1 MLLFGDNGIITRAQE
16 ATYMQSIATLEDFL
30 NSYYVEHYDVMQDSE
45 SKVQALKNLEPDW
58 FFGGAP
64 LGYIVDSDGHVNFFI
79 NKDGLPDDIKSQIK
93 GGDAGEKTYQDYASM
108 NDVYG
113 VTKDL
118 RVYYCSKGKDTLLG
132 TANTDLDNPVREVF
146 EAGSSLAKLINGND
160 TDNVTAEDLKNVKE
174 LTITPE
180 DGITNFE
187 EFYNF
192 PSLERINF
200 EGVTIN
206 SLNGL
211 QNAIKINYIYFHN
224 SVISDYSAIGKCK
237 ELKNL
242 HMYMPNNE
250 EVSKMCEGLKDA
262 KLTKLEYLGLYGYM
276 HYTVVNWNYS
286 TTSTTRSELTDI
298 SPLKNL
304 SQETK
309 QAIKYLYFNNNN
321 IEDAS
326 VLEDFSNLYFVR
338 LETNKLTSCKGLENK
353 SSLRYLYLNNNL
365 LGINETEISN
375 EEADSISFLKN
386 NTALYRLD
394 LSNNSNLK
402 QISYLKNITGLKHFL
417 LTNDENIETAC
428 IVELKDILA
437 KCELLDMPSKY
448 YLGLDNSPKMNL
460 SNLSLTDEDIMLLK
474 NNTIIESLNL
484 SNNTALSNEKL
495 QEVLSTCTNMK
506 AINLSGVSN
515 LESIEFIKFMPNLIT
530 LDIRDTKVVDLELL
544 NDNVPNLGTLCIN
557 NENIDLTTIQEKIS
571 TLNKNYDTT
580 IIKNGSQGL
589 AINNPNLIKKLK
601 DCTEI
606 TRLEMYNDTGSTN
619 TTIDLSNCKKL
630 KYILSRGNGCT
641 IIIPNSLEEIS
652 SEDPNFDYTNHDNLK
667 KISFSWD
674 GLNNSSFAN
683 LCTQL
688 ADSNKLQS
696 IGINSLS
703 VSNKIDFS
711 KIKNLKDTTL
721 QNFSLYGNTGLDKY
735 QLDSI
740 EGIEEI
746 TSLKNINI
754 DWTTLTSMPDLSNL
768 TNLETIKITNSS
780 IKDLTPIAN
789 CTNLKE
795 INFNNNNI
803 SNVKPLEN
811 MSNLTTLRLE
821 NNSLFDTY
829 SFVAEDGSTKTEKTL
844 EIFANLNKMK
854 LENLYLSGNTGIV
867 DWSIV
872 SSLKWSGKSGF

>member
-286 TTSTTRSELTDI
+286 NTSTTRSELTDI

-394 LSNNSNLK
+394 LSKNSNLK

-417 LTNDENIETAC
+417 LTNDENIETSC
-428 IVELKDILA
+428 IVELKDILG

-484 SNNTALSNEKL
+484 SNNKDLSNEKL
-495 QEVLSTCTNMK
+495 QEILSTCTNMK

-530 LDIRDTKVVDLELL
+530 LDIRDTKVVDLSLL
-544 NDNVPNLGTLCIN
+544 NNNVPNLGTLCIN
-557 NENIDLTTIQEKIS
+557 NENIDLTTIQGKIS
-571 TLNKNYDTT
+571 KLGKSYDTELVG
-580 IIKNGSQGL
+580 KSFGL
-589 AINNPNLIKKLK
+589 AINNPKLIQKLK
-601 DCTEI
+601 DCTEM
-606 TRLEMYNDTGSTN
+606 TSLTMYNSTGGAN

-795 INFNNNNI
+795 INFSNNNI

-844 EIFANLNKMK
+844 EIFANLNKME
-854 LENLYLSGNTGIV
+854 LENLYLSGNTGII

>member
-146 EAGSSLAKLINGND
+146 ESGSSLAKLINGND

-365 LGINETEISN
+365 LGINETEIPN

-394 LSNNSNLK
+394 LSKNSNLK

-484 SNNTALSNEKL
+484 SNNKDLSNEKL
-495 QEVLSTCTNMK
+495 QEILSTCTNMK

-557 NENIDLTTIQEKIS
+557 NENIDLTTIQGKIS
-571 TLNKNYDTT
+571 KLGKSYDTELVG
-580 IIKNGSQGL
+580 KSFGL
-589 AINNPNLIKKLK
+589 AINNPKLIQKLK
-601 DCTEI
+601 DCTEM
-606 TRLEMYNDTGSTN
+606 TSLTMYNFTGGAN

-803 SNVKPLEN
+803 SNVKTLEN

>member
-262 KLTKLEYLGLYGYM
+262 KLTKLEYLGLYGFM
-276 HYTVVNWNYS
+276 NYTVVKWNYS
-286 TTSTTRSELTDI
+286 NTSTTRSELTDI

-321 IEDAS
+321 IEDVS

-365 LGINETEISN
+365 LGINETEIPN

-394 LSNNSNLK
+394 LSKNSNLK

-417 LTNDENIETAC
+417 LTNDENIETSC
-428 IVELKDILA
+428 IVELKDILG

-557 NENIDLTTIQEKIS
+557 NENIDLTTIQGKIS
-571 TLNKNYDTT
+571 KLGKSYDTELVG
-580 IIKNGSQGL
+580 KSFGL
-589 AINNPNLIKKLK
+589 AINNPKLIQKLK
-601 DCTEI
+601 DCTEM
-606 TRLEMYNDTGSTN
+606 TSLTMYNSTGGAN

-754 DWTTLTSMPDLSNL
+754 DWTTLTSMPNLSNL

-803 SNVKPLEN
+803 SNVKTLEN
-811 MSNLTTLRLE
+811 MRNLTTLRLE

>member
-365 LGINETEISN
+365 LGINETEIPN

-394 LSNNSNLK
+394 LSKNSNLK

-557 NENIDLTTIQEKIS
+557 NENIDLTTIQGKIS
-571 TLNKNYDTT
+571 KLGKSYDTELVG
-580 IIKNGSQGL
+580 KSFGL
-589 AINNPNLIKKLK
+589 AINNPKLIQKLK
-601 DCTEI
+601 DCTEM
-606 TRLEMYNDTGSTN
+606 TSLTMYNSTGGAN

-754 DWTTLTSMPDLSNL
+754 DWTTLTSMPNLSNL

-803 SNVKPLEN
+803 SNVKTLEN
-811 MSNLTTLRLE
+811 MRNLTTLRLE

>member
-250 EVSKMCEGLKDA
+250 DVSKMCEGLKDA
-262 KLTKLEYLGLYGYM
+262 KLTKLEYLGLYGFM
-276 HYTVVNWNYS
+276 NYTVVKWNYS
-286 TTSTTRSELTDI
+286 NTSTTRSELTDI

-321 IEDAS
+321 IEDVS

-365 LGINETEISN
+365 LGINETEIPN

-394 LSNNSNLK
+394 LSKNSNLK

-484 SNNTALSNEKL
+484 SNNKDLSNEKL
-495 QEVLSTCTNMK
+495 QEILSTCTNMK

-557 NENIDLTTIQEKIS
+557 NENIDLTTIQGKIS
-571 TLNKNYDTT
+571 KLGKSYDTELVG
-580 IIKNGSQGL
+580 KSFGL
-589 AINNPNLIKKLK
+589 AINNPKLIQKLK
-601 DCTEI
+601 DCTEM
-606 TRLEMYNDTGSTN
+606 TSLTMYNSTGGAN

-803 SNVKPLEN
+803 SNVKTLEN

>member
-1 MLLFGDNGIITRAQE
+1 
-16 ATYMQSIATLEDFL
+16 MQSIATLEDFL

-286 TTSTTRSELTDI
+286 NTSTTRSELTDI

-394 LSNNSNLK
+394 LSKNSNLK

-417 LTNDENIETAC
+417 LTNDENIETSC

-557 NENIDLTTIQEKIS
+557 NENIDLTTIQGKIS
-571 TLNKNYDTT
+571 KLGKSYDTELVG
-580 IIKNGSQGL
+580 KSFGL
-589 AINNPNLIKKLK
+589 AINNPKLIQKLK
-601 DCTEI
+601 DCTEM
-606 TRLEMYNDTGSTN
+606 TSLTMYNSTGGAN

-754 DWTTLTSMPDLSNL
+754 DWTTLTSMPNLSNL

-795 INFNNNNI
+795 INFSNNNI

-844 EIFANLNKMK
+844 EIFANLNKME

>member
-394 LSNNSNLK
+394 LSKNSNLK

-484 SNNTALSNEKL
+484 SNNKDLSNEKL
-495 QEVLSTCTNMK
+495 QEILSTCTNMK

-557 NENIDLTTIQEKIS
+557 NENIDLTTIQGKIS
-571 TLNKNYDTT
+571 KLGKNYDGELVG
-580 IIKNGSQGL
+580 NSYGL

-606 TRLEMYNDTGSTN
+606 TRLIMYNATGGAN

-711 KIKNLKDTTL
+711 PIKNLKDTTL
-721 QNFSLYGNTGLDKY
+721 QSFNLYGNTGLDKY

-795 INFNNNNI
+795 INFSNNNI

>member
-16 ATYMQSIATLEDFL
+16 ATYMQSIATLEEFL

-79 NKDGLPDDIKSQIK
+79 NKEGLPDEIKSQIR

-180 DGITNFE
+180 DGITSFE

-262 KLTKLEYLGLYGYM
+262 KLTKLEYLGLYGFM
-276 HYTVVNWNYS
+276 NYTVVNWNYS
-286 TTSTTRSELTDI
+286 NTSTTRSQLTDI

-365 LGINETEISN
+365 LGINETEIPN

-417 LTNDENIETAC
+417 LTNDENIETSC

-448 YLGLDNSPKMNL
+448 YLGLDNSTKINL

-484 SNNTALSNEKL
+484 SNNKELSNEKL
-495 QEVLSTCTNMK
+495 QEVLSTCTNIK

-557 NENIDLTTIQEKIS
+557 NENIDLTTIQGKIS
-571 TLNKNYDTT
+571 KLGKSY
-580 IIKNGSQGL
+580 GRELVGYSYGL
-589 AINNPNLIKKLK
+589 AINNPKLIQKLK

-606 TRLEMYNDTGSTN
+606 TSLTMYNSTGGAN

-641 IIIPNSLEEIS
+641 IIIPNSLEEIDS
-652 SEDPNFDYTNHDNLK
+652 QDPNFDYTNHDNLK
-667 KISFSWD
+667 KISFSWA

>member
-16 ATYMQSIATLEDFL
+16 ATYMQSIATLEEFL

-79 NKDGLPDDIKSQIK
+79 NKEGLPDEIKSQIR

-262 KLTKLEYLGLYGYM
+262 KLTKLEYLGLYGFM
-276 HYTVVNWNYS
+276 NYTVVNWNYS
-286 TTSTTRSELTDI
+286 NTSTTRSELTDI

-321 IEDAS
+321 IEDVS

-417 LTNDENIETAC
+417 LTNDENIETSC

-495 QEVLSTCTNMK
+495 QEVLSTCTNIK

-515 LESIEFIKFMPNLIT
+515 VESIEFIKFMPNLIT

-571 TLNKNYDTT
+571 TLNKNYGTT

-619 TTIDLSNCKKL
+619 TTIDLSNCEKL
-630 KYILSRGNGCT
+630 TYVRSRGNGCT
-641 IIIPNSLEEIS
+641 IIIPNSLEEIN
-652 SEDPNFDYTNHDNLK
+652 SEDPNFDYTNHYNLK
-667 KISFSWD
+667 KIRFSWN
-674 GLNNSSFAN
+674 GCTNTSFNNM
-683 LCTQL
+683 CTQL
-688 ADSNKLQS
+688 ASSDKLQS
-696 IGINSLS
+696 IEFSSL
-703 VSNKIDFS
+703 SNKIDFS
-711 KIKNLKDTTL
+711 PIKNLKDTTL
-721 QNFSLYGNTGLDKY
+721 QSFNLYGNTSLDKY

-754 DWTTLTSMPDLSNL
+754 AWTTLTSMPDLSDL
-768 TNLETIKITNSS
+768 TNLETIKITNCS
-780 IKDLTPIAN
+780 IKDLNSIAN
-789 CTNLKE
+789 CTNIKE

-803 SNVKPLEN
+803 SNVKTLEN

>member
-394 LSNNSNLK
+394 LSKNSNLK

-484 SNNTALSNEKL
+484 SNNKDLSNEKL
-495 QEVLSTCTNMK
+495 QEILSTCTNMK

-557 NENIDLTTIQEKIS
+557 NENIDLTTIQGKIS
-571 TLNKNYDTT
+571 KLGKNYDGELVG
-580 IIKNGSQGL
+580 NSYGL

-606 TRLEMYNDTGSTN
+606 TRLIMYNATGGAN

-711 KIKNLKDTTL
+711 PIKNLKDTTL
-721 QNFSLYGNTGLDKY
+721 QSFSLYGNTSLDKY

-795 INFNNNNI
+795 INFSNNNI

>member
-365 LGINETEISN
+365 LGINETEIPN

-394 LSNNSNLK
+394 LSKNSNLK

-484 SNNTALSNEKL
+484 SNNKDLSNEKL
-495 QEVLSTCTNMK
+495 QEILSTCTNMK

-557 NENIDLTTIQEKIS
+557 NENIDLTTIQGKIS
-571 TLNKNYDTT
+571 KLGKSYDTELVG
-580 IIKNGSQGL
+580 KSFGL
-589 AINNPNLIKKLK
+589 AINNPKLIQKLK
-601 DCTEI
+601 DCTEM
-606 TRLEMYNDTGSTN
+606 TSLTMYNSTGGAN

-711 KIKNLKDTTL
+711 PIKNLKDTTL
-721 QNFSLYGNTGLDKY
+721 QSFNLYGNTGLDKY

-829 SFVAEDGSTKTEKTL
+829 SFVAEDGSTKTEKTV

>member
-16 ATYMQSIATLEDFL
+16 ATYMQSIATLEEFL

-79 NKDGLPDDIKSQIK
+79 NKEGLPDEIKSQIR

-180 DGITNFE
+180 DGITSFE

-262 KLTKLEYLGLYGYM
+262 KLTKLEYLGLYGWMNYEVVKPE
-276 HYTVVNWNYS
+276 YQVTVS
-286 TTSTTRSELTDI
+286 TRSSLTDI
-298 SPLKNL
+298 SPLEKL
-304 SQETK
+304 SLETK

-321 IEDAS
+321 IEDIS
-326 VLEDFSNLYFVR
+326 VLKDFSNLYFAR
-338 LETNKLTSCKGLENK
+338 LEHNKLTSCKGLENRK
-353 SSLRYLYLNNNL
+353 NLKYLYLNNNL
-365 LGINETEISN
+365 LGIGETEIPN
-375 EEADSISFLKN
+375 EETDSISYLKD
-386 NTALYRLD
+386 NTALDRLD

-402 QISYLKNITGLKHFL
+402 QISYLKNIVSLKKFL
-417 LTNDENIETAC
+417 IKNNENIETAC
-428 IVELKDILA
+428 IVDLKDILV

-448 YLGLDNSPKMNL
+448 YLALDNSPRMNL
-460 SNLSLTDEDIMLLK
+460 SNLNLTDDDIMLLK
-474 NNTIIESLNL
+474 NNIVVESLNL
-484 SNNTALSNEKL
+484 SGNKNLSNEKL
-495 QEVLSTCTNMK
+495 QEVLSTCTSLK
-506 AINLSGVSN
+506 GINLSGVSN
-515 LESIEFIKFMPNLIT
+515 LESIEFVKFMPNLIT
-530 LDIRDTKVVDLELL
+530 LNIVDTKVVDLSLL
-544 NDNVPNLGTLCIN
+544 NSNVPNLGTLCIN
-557 NENIDLTTIQEKIS
+557 NENIDLTTIQDKIS
-571 TLNKNYDTT
+571 KLEASYDR
-580 IIKNGSQGL
+580 NNLGNSFGL
-589 AINNPNLIKKLK
+589 AINNPKLIQKLK

-606 TRLEMYNDTGSTN
+606 TRLVMYNSINGTN
-619 TTIDLSNCKKL
+619 TTIDLSKCEKL
-630 KYILSRGNGCT
+630 TYLHSRGNSCT

-667 KISFSWD
+667 KIRFSW
-674 GLNNSSFAN
+674 GGINNSSFAK

-688 ADSNKLQS
+688 ADSKSLES
-696 IGINSLS
+696 IEISSLRL
-703 VSNKIDFS
+703 SNNIDFS
-711 KIKNLKDTTL
+711 QIKNLKNTTL
-721 QNFSLYGNTGLDKY
+721 QSFILYGNTNLEKY
-735 QLDSI
+735 NLSSI

-746 TSLKNINI
+746 KSLKTIIIN
-754 DWTTLTSMPDLSNL
+754 WTTLTNIPDLSSL
-768 TNLETIKITNSS
+768 TNLETIRITNSS